1 MLSDVEIAQQADP
14 KHIRDVAAELG
25 LAEDDLI
32 LYGNDKAKILLDVL
46 ERSEDK
52 PDGKLIL
59 VTAITPTPAGEGKT
73 TTAIGLAD
81 AIRRLGK
88 STCLALREPSL
99 GPCFGIK
106 GGAAGGGYAQ
116 VVPMADINL
125 HFTGDLHA
133 VTTAHNLLAAMLDNH
148 IYQGNELGID
158 LHSITWKR
166 VMDMN
171 ERALR
176 FIVIGLGGKGNGV
189 PRESGFDI
197 TTASEVMALLCLCK
211 DRQDLAD
218 RLSRIIV
225 GFTRAGDPVTA
236 GHLQASSAMSAVLK
250 DAILPNLVQTLENTP
265 ALIHGGPFG
274 NIAHGCNSV
283 IATRL
288 GMKLVDYLV
297 TEAGFGS
304 DLGAEKFFDIK
315 CRAAGI
321 KPNAVVIVATIRALK
336 VHGGVPA
343 SEISGENPEAVRRGV
358 ENLEK
363 HCENIRSVGLQPIVA
378 INKFPTDSERELA
391 VLCDY
396 CSNAGIEWAFS
407 TVWADGGAGGLDLAQ
422 KVLDACEEESDFRF
436 AYPLETPIKE
446 KVNIVAQKFYGAD
459 GVDFLPAAES
469 QIEKIESL
477 GFGNL
482 PICVAKT
489 QTSLTDD
496 PKVYGRPRNFRI
508 TVREAKVNAG
518 AGFVVIYAGNIMTM
532 PGLPRVPAAVKIG
545 MKPNGEIYGLF

>member
-236 GHLQASSAMSAVLK
+236 GHLQASSAMSVVLK

-396 CSNAGIEWAFS
+396 CSNAGIQWAFS

-436 AYPLETPIKE
+436 AYPLEAPIKE